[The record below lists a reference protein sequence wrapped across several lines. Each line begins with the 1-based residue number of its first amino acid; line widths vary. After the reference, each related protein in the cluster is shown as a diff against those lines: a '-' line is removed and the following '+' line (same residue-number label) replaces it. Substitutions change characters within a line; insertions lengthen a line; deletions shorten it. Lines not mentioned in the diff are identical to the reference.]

1 MVKLEGRKGEKSRF
15 GDIAEIANDDD
26 SRLFASRFVASS
38 SCCIGVSGGIGGI
51 LICC

>member
-1 MVKLEGRKGEKSRF
+1 MVKLQGRKGEESRF

-26 SRLFASRFVASS
+26 SRLFASSLVAGS
-38 SCCIGVSGGIGGI
+38 SCGGVSGGMGGI